1 MVLNAIFK
9 AKATAACVPENRL
22 ESERQRVRDRERER
36 DSLLKYHLG
45 ILFRDA
51 IQATFGTPIKLG
63 TPFRRRVEPL
73 LN

>member
-36 DSLLKYHLG
+36 ERERDSAAEKRLTL
-45 ILFRDA
+45 RDA
-51 IQATFGTPIKLG
+51 FQVWGS
-63 TPFRRRVEPL
+63 
-73 LN
+73 NYS